1 MLEVVIPKM
10 EHYDEVNEEFI
21 NTERQVLKL
30 EHSLVSMS
38 KWEAKWEK
46 PFLSQDDKTTE
57 EVEDYIRC
65 MTITQNVDPDIYK
78 IIPRDIKT
86 KITNYIN
93 APMTATK
100 FTETRV
106 VSYNREIVTS
116 EIIYYWMVALKIPFE
131 CQKWHLNRLLTLIKV
146 CNIKN
151 APSDKK
157 MGRQEILNRN
167 HQLNEERKKKYKTQG

>member
-38 KWEAKWEK
+38 KWEAKWET
-46 PFLSQDDKTTE
+46 PFLSQE
-57 EVEDYIRC
+57 ERTAKETEDYIRC
-65 MTITQNVDPDIYK
+65 MTITQNVDPNIYK
-78 IIPRDIKT
+78 VIPEDIKI
-86 KITNYIN
+86 KIANYIN
-93 APMTATK
+93 APMTATR
-100 FTETRV
+100 FTDTRV
-106 VSYNREIVTS
+106 VSSNREIVTS

-151 APSDKK
+151 APTDKK